1 MDQRTGAIVLGPG
14 GSWTAA
20 GQGLR
25 KFYFKPEER
34 RVMRTTAAGGAGA
47 NGTAVAEAEG
57 EGGDSGVA
65 EKGDG
70 GGGEV
75 VGEWLSGLHRERYK
89 VVRDERD
96 AYMNLQVRG
105 GGGTRLFRCWRI
117 YVSIHW
123 T

>member
-1 MDQRTGAIVLGPG
+1 
-14 GSWTAA
+14 
-20 GQGLR
+20 
-25 KFYFKPEER
+25 
-34 RVMRTTAAGGAGA
+34 MRTTAATPADGAGA

-57 EGGDSGVA
+57 EGGGSGA
-65 EKGDG
+65 AKKGDG

-105 GGGTRLFRCWRI
+105 KE
-117 YVSIHW
+117 
-123 T
+123 